1 MVWNRSRDRAATS
14 GLPIADT
21 LRALAGQAEVIVSM
35 LFDATALQEV
45 YLGPDGLITAASGR
59 LFIDMSTVRPGTQQ
73 TPGEQV
79 RQAGGAFIECPVGGT
94 IDPARSAAGARRR
107 RGSRPGA
114 PPPGTRQAVPQGRA
128 HGAPGRGRL
137 GQACDQPAAG
147 GVLTELRR
155 GPGACP
161 PPAQGPGLAGSA
173 FRRDSRRPECSEEE
187 GRTRYRAAAP
197 PPETRR
203 RT

>member
-1 MVWNRSRDRAATS
+1 MGAAIAARLLETGEEVVVWNRSRDRAATS

-73 TPGEQV
+73 TLGEQV

-114 PPPGTRQAVPQGRA
+114 PPRYSTSCAARSSTWGPWARAPRPSLRSTCRWWCSGRA
-128 HGAPGRGRL
+128 SERPWRL
-137 GQACDQPAAG
+137 
-147 GVLTELRR
+147 
-155 GPGACP
+155 
-161 PPAQGPGLAGSA
+161 SA
-173 FRRDSRRPECSEEE
+173 TCA
-187 GRTRYRAAAP
+187 RTRAGWFSFSPRQQAA
-197 PPETRR
+197 RMF
-203 RT
+203 